1 MSIPKKRLLMVD
13 DDLPFRERLKAAME
27 KRGYQVHDAGD
38 VDASLGI
45 LSAMEPE
52 FALIDL
58 RMPGESGLE
67 LVRRLKQSLPMVRIV
82 VLTGYGSI
90 ATAMDAVRLG
100 ASDYLTKPAD
110 AEQIDAALRGCRVGE
125 SITAPSLDL
134 VEWEHMQR
142 ILKDCE
148 NNISKAARVLG
159 IERRTLQRKLAKN
172 PPRF

>member
-38 VDASLGI
+38 VEAALAI
-45 LSAMEPE
+45 LRGMDPD

-67 LVRRLKQSLPMVRIV
+67 LVRRLKLLLPMVRIV

-142 ILKDCE
+142 ILKDCD